1 VSATSTTTLE
11 APSPLQP
18 GPSVPAKTAARGA
31 SLRWNFSWTF
41 VGNVIYSACQWGM
54 LVVLAKLGNPEMVG
68 QYGLALAVATPILAL
83 SSLQLRAVLTTD
95 VTERI
100 PFGEYLGFRLTT
112 TLLSLLVIAG
122 APFVMHY
129 RSESVVVIWII
140 GVAQAIEM
148 LSDLYW
154 ARMQFNDHMDRIATS
169 MIARGVLGLAA
180 LSAGVY
186 LTRSV
191 VWGAV
196 GLLVARGLV
205 LVGYDI
211 RKRTQLAPSHRA
223 PSHSTGTSEDRA
235 AHEASDAL
243 LPRWSRSAQLELL
256 HTGITLGVI
265 AMLVSLLPNLPRYF
279 IAGSLGER
287 ALGIFTATAFLVST
301 GNLIILAMG
310 QAAFVRLAKHYGAG
324 EMARFNSLLLKL
336 LAIGAVLGL
345 AGIGVSALFGRL
357 LLTLL
362 YRPEY
367 AEHAD
372 ILVAMMVSGALGYIA
387 ALLGSAVTAARF
399 FKAQIPVLA
408 IAVGAA
414 ALSSWMLVHSRGLMG
429 AAFAAIITSAV
440 LCLGQAV
447 VLFFALKHM
456 NRPAVVAS

>member
-11 APSPLQP
+11 APSEMAATPA
-18 GPSVPAKTAARGA
+18 VPAKTAVRGA

-112 TLLSLLVIAG
+112 TLLSLLVIGG

-129 RSESVVVIWII
+129 RQSILVIWII
-140 GVAQAIEM
+140 GIAQAIEM

-154 ARMQFNDHMDRIATS
+154 ARMQFHEHMDRIATS
-169 MIARGVLGLAA
+169 MIARGILGLAA

-186 LTRSV
+186 LTGSV

-196 GLLVARGLV
+196 GLLAARALV

-211 RKRTQLAPSHRA
+211 RKRTQLGPQ
-223 PSHSTGTSEDRA
+223 HSAGKTEDKVG
-235 AHEASDAL
+235 HEGNNAL
-243 LPRWSRSAQLELL
+243 IPRWSRPAQLELL
-256 HTGITLGVI
+256 RTGITLGVI

-336 LAIGAVLGL
+336 LGIGAVLGL

-429 AAFAAIITSAV
+429 AAFSAIITSAV

-456 NRPAVVAS
+456 NRPPVVAS